1 MRFSPG
7 GPRVTV
13 VVTFDILKARKTRRR
28 TGEFEDCLR
37 MTSCKRRTVR
47 LAAVGDLLLTP
58 PPRGTPYRRL
68 PKLIASDV
76 RAVFA
81 ECDVAL
87 ANFEFTLPGE
97 GRQVATEP
105 RVIGTPDLV
114 RWVAAAGFN
123 VVSLA
128 NNHAFDCMEG
138 GFLKLRGLLEEL
150 GLRHFGAGMDLDE
163 AAAPAIV
170 ERHGIRIG
178 FLGAAD
184 ERSGVSQFA
193 GPNRWGVAPLDVERL
208 IRQIQAL
215 RGEVDH
221 AVVSVHWGEERFSIP
236 SPGQIEIARALVD
249 GGASMVLGHHP
260 HMLQG
265 LEVYRG
271 APIAYS
277 LGNFFADEVYFSD
290 GDAVRWGRAGRTGCI
305 LTAELSNTA
314 VTEIRQVPTYDS
326 GKLVEID
333 RGRFGARRI
342 AATGRAIVGGV
353 TATRYRRE
361 RLWVK
366 TIMPIFSKFQWSNLK
381 RFSSDKVRKALHRL
395 FGRS

>member
-1 MRFSPG
+1 
-7 GPRVTV
+7 VTV
-13 VVTFDILKARKTRRR
+13 VVTFGILEAKKRRLPPVS
-28 TGEFEDCLR
+28 TEFEDCLP
-37 MTSCKRRTVR
+37 MTSCNRRTVR

-58 PPRGTPYRRL
+58 PPLGTPYRRV
-68 PKLIASDV
+68 PELIANDV
-76 RAVFA
+76 RTLLA
-81 ECDVAL
+81 ECDLSL
-87 ANFEFTLPGE
+87 ANLEFTLPGD
-97 GRQVATEP
+97 GRQVAAEP
-105 RVIGTPDLV
+105 RVIGTPELA
-114 RWVAAAGFN
+114 RGVAAAGFN

-138 GFLKLRGLLEEL
+138 GFLKLRGLLDEL
-150 GLRHFGAGMDLDE
+150 GIRHFGAGRDRDE

-170 ERHGIRIG
+170 ERHGICIG

-193 GPNRWGVAPLDVERL
+193 GQNQWGVAPLDVECL
-208 IRQIQAL
+208 ARQIQAL

-236 SPGQIEIARALVD
+236 SPGQIEIARALVNA
-249 GGASMVLGHHP
+249 GASMVLGHHP
-260 HMLQG
+260 HVLQG

-305 LTAELSNTA
+305 LLAEIGHSA
-314 VTEIRQVPTYDS
+314 VTEIRQLPTYDS

-333 RGRFGARRI
+333 RSRFGAHRI
-342 AATGRAIVGGV
+342 AATGRSIVGEV
-353 TATRYRRE
+353 TAARYRRE

-366 TIMPIFSKFQWSNLK
+366 TIKPILNRFQWSNLK
-381 RFSSDKVRKALHRL
+381 RFSAAKFRKALRRL